1 MFCYDF
7 YFSFPFIS
15 VFRLDVFVAGI
26 ACFLIGQ
33 PTHAAPPGLT
43 QNSYTRWQ
51 HLPSLYEEN
60 EFDVNEYVPESSITE
75 PDMTSSDARQKRD
88 AGKKPRLEDDSI
100 DPCLPCHGSSEYLL
114 KLLAENRHCGV
125 TDQEFS
131 GGPNFKDRSE
141 NLVFGQFYSRK
152 LHENE
157 RN

>member
-43 QNSYTRWQ
+43 QNSHTRWQ

-60 EFDVNEYVPESSITE
+60 EFDVNEFVPESSITE
-75 PDMTSSDARQKRD
+75 PDMTSSDAMTSSAARQKRD
-88 AGKKPRLEDDSI
+88 VGKKSRPENNGL
-100 DPCLPCHGSSEYLL
+100 DPCKPCHGHSEYLL
-114 KLLAENRHCGV
+114 KLLVENR
-125 TDQEFS
+125 Q
-131 GGPNFKDRSE
+131 GGT
-141 NLVFGQFYSRK
+141 FYMPRPLWVP
-152 LHENE
+152 LH
-157 RN
+157 